1 MTTTVPGH
9 GTATNSYRT
18 SDDLVASLEKL
29 VTTHVRLDTSA
40 ARDSASPKGTTYLR
54 QGLIL
59 GKVTASGLYSHYAD
73 GASDG
78 TQLENNC
85 VILAQDVD
93 LGSVTGDVFDV
104 LVIEEGIIWSDALK
118 GDRAN
123 WLDDK
128 TTERY
133 IIRTRNH
140 T

>member
-1 MTTTVPGH
+1 MATTVPGH
-9 GTATNSYRT
+9 GAAVNSYRT
-18 SDDLVASLEKL
+18 SDDLIASVEKL
-29 VTTHVRLDTSA
+29 VTKHVRLDTSA

-59 GKVTASGLYSHYAD
+59 GRVTATGLYSHYAN

-93 LGSVTGDVFDV
+93 TTGITADVFDV
-104 LVIEEGIIWSDALK
+104 LVIEEGIVWSDALK
-118 GDRAN
+118 GDASN
-123 WLDDK
+123 WLTDK